1 MVNFNRVGM
10 KNQST
15 STPEHQPPIVAAIRH
30 LLRPLVRLLLSHG
43 ISFPT
48 FCDLVKS
55 AYVKVAEEE
64 FKLASKPQTDSR
76 ISLLT
81 GIHRRE
87 INRLRSET
95 VTEINLSQHASMSA
109 LLLTIWS
116 GHPEYMDEQGLP
128 IPLPR
133 LANKGGKLS
142 FESLVQSVS
151 KDFRARVVLDE
162 WLRQGIVLLD
172 NDDRV
177 HLCAD
182 AFVQPQGIEEK
193 IYYFG
198 LNTHDHLAAT
208 VHNLAGGEPPFL
220 ERCVF
225 YDKLSADSA
234 KELAGYSR
242 LVGMR
247 TLHAVN
253 KRAAELQKRDEG
265 QPDAVYRANFG
276 IYNFSEAE
284 TPDEIPTN

>member
-1 MVNFNRVGM
+1 MNDSM
-10 KNQST
+10 DNQST
-15 STPEHQPPIVAAIRH
+15 SAPEFQPPILAAIRH

-43 ISFPT
+43 ITFPI

-55 AYVKVAEEE
+55 AYAKVAEEE
-64 FKLASKPQTDSR
+64 FRLASKPQTDSR

-87 INRLRSET
+87 INRLRNEPAT
-95 VTEINLSQHASMSA
+95 VIVLSQRASMSA

-116 GHPEYMDEQGLP
+116 GHPEYLDEQGLP
-128 IPLPR
+128 GPLPR
-133 LANKGGKLS
+133 LASKGTRRS

-162 WLRQGIVLLD
+162 WLRQGIVRLD
-172 NDDRV
+172 EDDRV

-182 AFVQPQGIEEK
+182 AFVQPQDIEEK

-198 LNTHDHLAAT
+198 QNIHDHLAAT
-208 VHNLAGGEPPFL
+208 VHNLAGGAPPFM

-234 KELAGYSR
+234 KQLADYSR
-242 LVGMR
+242 VVGMKA
-247 TLHAVN
+247 LHSVN
-253 KRAAELQKRDEG
+253 RRAAELQKRDEG
-265 QPDAVYRANFG
+265 QADAVHRTNFG
-276 IYNFSEAE
+276 VYNYSEMEVSNE
-284 TPDEIPTN
+284 TPTN